1 MIVDDFKILYNTHSC
16 PSSPEWM
23 HPIPSPTWA
32 PGRPSSAAVAPAA
45 AAADVAVAA
54 DAAVAVAAAAAAV
67 AGVAVVAAAARR
79 SGPREWAGWGRHPAR
94 PSNRRPIPGCGAS
107 CSAAGPPSGVADPR
121 LISMDSGWNS
131 GNSGCSAEWYA
142 AWSAFCAAAASP
154 NSPNAFAPRR

>member
-1 MIVDDFKILYNTHSC
+1 MSQKHFDFRLKWCKVFFVKISDNTHSC

-23 HPIPSPTWA
+23 HPIPSQTWA
-32 PGRPSSAAVAPAA
+32 PGRPSSAA
-45 AAADVAVAA
+45 
-54 DAAVAVAAAAAAV
+54 
-67 AGVAVVAAAARR
+67 AVVAAAARR

-142 AWSAFCAAAASP
+142 AWSASCAAAASP